1 MSQDKVFANGMIV
14 KDRGNAPEWVI
25 AKVSIKVEEFIQTLQ
40 QHADNGWVNLNIQR
54 SRGGKDYVEID
65 TWKPNQD
72 NPANQGYATR
82 QEQPQRQAPPPP
94 PAPFPADDNLPG
106 LDSEPALTQKLPFD
120 DA

>member
-72 NPANQGYATR
+72 NPANQGYVTR

-94 PAPFPADDNLPG
+94 PAPFPTQEPEDTLTG
-106 LDSEPALTQKLPFD
+106 LDSDPPF
-120 DA
+120 